1 MEFKDTLM
9 EMNRPSYLLKD
20 TSFWTSIEDKYFR
33 LHISN
38 SITDSEYPHKLQVAQ
53 QGVFNHLFKLMEIK
67 EPIDSLPLIDIFIF
81 KDIEEK
87 YSKTQ
92 VKSSAHSI
100 PPYYAAYYL
109 TVNAGGAHEIA
120 HILNSHLWCSFS
132 NEQFDMLLNEGFS
145 FYSDEGIIFKF
156 DFYETAKQIL
166 KSKKYQINRIISSS
180 AGDSYEKQAFVSGAF
195 VKYLIETYGI
205 EKFGELWLSIN
216 KEEADEEVFK
226 VVYNQSISNLES
238 NFYLKVGV

>member
-1 MEFKDTLM
+1 
-9 EMNRPSYLLKD
+9 
-20 TSFWTSIEDKYFR
+20 
-33 LHISN
+33 
-38 SITDSEYPHKLQVAQ
+38 
-53 QGVFNHLFKLMEIK
+53 
-67 EPIDSLPLIDIFIF
+67 
-81 KDIEEK
+81 
-87 YSKTQ
+87 
-92 VKSSAHSI
+92 
-100 PPYYAAYYL
+100 
-109 TVNAGGAHEIA
+109 
-120 HILNSHLWCSFS
+120 
-132 NEQFDMLLNEGFS
+132 
-145 FYSDEGIIFKF
+145 
-156 DFYETAKQIL
+156 L